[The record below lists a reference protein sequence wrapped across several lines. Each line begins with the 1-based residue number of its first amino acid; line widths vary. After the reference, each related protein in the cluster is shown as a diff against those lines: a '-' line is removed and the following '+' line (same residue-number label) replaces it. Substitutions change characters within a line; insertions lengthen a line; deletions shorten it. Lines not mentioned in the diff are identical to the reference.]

1 MAAILP
7 LPTRSAALARLTQ
20 FLPQAGR
27 AYTAGRN
34 IDPGPGL
41 RESVSGLSP
50 WIRHRMLTEEQVL
63 RAVLTRHTQS
73 QAARFIEEVC
83 WRSYFKGYLES
94 RPSIWSDYRRMV
106 VGSFSHLPRCQ
117 AAMEGRTGID
127 CFDAW
132 VAELKTTGYLHNHAR
147 MCFASIWI
155 FTLELPWQLGAD
167 FTLRHF
173 IDGDAAS
180 NTLSWRWVAGL
191 HTPGKNYLAKPAAI
205 ERCSNG
211 RFAPQGLVEQ
221 AAALQEVALHPIMTV
236 PPLATAA
243 APGALPPGRIA
254 LLLTEEDLHPES
266 LGLHGAPLVGVAG
279 ASAVAARSAL
289 PVSAL
294 ASEFV
299 SSAMDDA
306 LARAGAHFDVP
317 AERLSALDGDAI
329 AEWAQRIGAEVV
341 LTAVAPVGPVEEA
354 LRDAAD
360 WLTMQRLPLVQV
372 RREWDALLWPLATRG
387 FFDLRE
393 QIPRVIAE
401 LDLERDRPA
410 QNQLPF

>member
-1 MAAILP
+1 MAVILP
-7 LPTRSAALARLTQ
+7 VPTRSAALARLTQ

-27 AYTAGRN
+27 AYAAGRN

-41 RESVSGLSP
+41 RDTVSELSP
-50 WIRHRMLTEEQVL
+50 WIRHRLLTEEQVL
-63 RAVLTRHTQS
+63 RAVLARHTQS

-94 RPSIWSDYRRMV
+94 RSSIWSDYRRMV

-132 VAELKTTGYLHNHAR
+132 VAELKATGYLHNHAR

-173 IDGDAAS
+173 SDGDAAA

-191 HTPGKNYLAKPAAI
+191 HTPGKNYLAKSAAI

-211 RFAPQGLVEQ
+211 RFAPQGLVES
-221 AAALQEVALHPIMTV
+221 APAVQEVALHPLVAV
-236 PPLATAA
+236 PHWATAA
-243 APGALPPGRIA
+243 TPGALPPGRIA

-266 LGLHGAPLVGVAG
+266 LGLEGAPILGVAG
-279 ASAVAARSAL
+279 SSAVAARSPL
-289 PVSAL
+289 PVGTVAT
-294 ASEFV
+294 AFV
-299 SSAMDDA
+299 SGAMDDA
-306 LARAGAHFDVP
+306 LARAAVHFDVP
-317 AERLSALDGDAI
+317 AERLAALDGDAI
-329 AEWAQRIGAEVV
+329 AEWAERIGAEVV
-341 LTAVAPVGPVEEA
+341 LTAVAPVGPVEEL

-360 WLTMQRLPLVQV
+360 WLGMRRLPLVQV